1 MQKPALLFLTITA
14 GRSNETDGLSVLTEE
29 HWAQDLPESA
39 DSRRL
44 NSGEA
49 FSAGHVRSTAVQCV
63 GMAPVQA
70 G

>member
-1 MQKPALLFLTITA
+1 M
-14 GRSNETDGLSVLTEE
+14 GSVLTEEE

-44 NSGEA
+44 NAGEA